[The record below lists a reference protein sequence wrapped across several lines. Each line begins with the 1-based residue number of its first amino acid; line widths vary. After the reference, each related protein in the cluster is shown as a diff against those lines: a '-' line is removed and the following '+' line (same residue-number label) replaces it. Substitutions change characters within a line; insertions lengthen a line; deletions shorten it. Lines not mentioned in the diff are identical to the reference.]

1 MKIHSYLIGALVLA
15 AAVLAM
21 SFSMFVP
28 NAQADSRYGKQK
40 AVYDLHSD
48 GGEGDKAYF
57 NALRNVQNHLNAVG
71 KDNLEIK
78 VVLAGEGLGMLQ
90 NAVTNLKLQGVIS
103 DLKSQKVAFLVCNN
117 TLVGRKIDP
126 DSLFEVFKD
135 DIVPSGN
142 AEIAHLQGQ
151 GFAYIRP

>member
-1 MKIHSYLIGALVLA
+1 MKMRPLLILALL
-15 AAVLAM
+15 LAM
-21 SFSMFVP
+21 PLAIFPPS
-28 NAQADSRYGKQK
+28 AHADGRYGKQK

-71 KDNLEIK
+71 KDNIQIK

-90 NAVTNLKLQGVIS
+90 NATTNLKLQGVIS